1 MATENR
7 RYSKLALSG
16 LVAGPALALGLILF
30 ADLAPGEPAVTRTLA
45 VALLMA
51 IWWVT
56 EVVPLAVTSLLPV
69 VLFPILGIMDGR
81 AVSME
86 YFNHVIFLFIG
97 GFIVALAMERWH
109 LHQRIALKVLILFGV
124 SPARILLGFML
135 ATALLSMWI
144 SNTATAMMMLP
155 IALSVILRLEALMGR
170 AETSRYAIGL
180 LLGIAYAASIGG
192 IATLVG
198 TPPNLVFLRILGIT
212 FPAAPE
218 VTFARW
224 FAFGVPVSAV
234 FFVFVWLFLYRLYR
248 PAAGEWQRLEVGVFR
263 EQYRQLGRMSF
274 EEKVVLADFLLL
286 AVLWLTR
293 ADIAVGDFVIPGWG
307 RLLPVPD
314 FINDGTVAVALGLP
328 LFLIP
333 TSAGRG
339 GRIMDWATAV
349 KLPWSIV
356 LLFGGGFALAA
367 GFKESGLS
375 LWFGRQLQWVDV
387 LHPILIILVIC
398 LLMTFLTEL
407 TSNTATAQI
416 LLPVFG
422 SLALAVQVNPLLFM
436 IPATLSASMAF
447 MLPVAT
453 PPNAIVFGTD
463 RLRMVHMARTGLVL
477 NLVGAVLITLMV
489 WFWGAVVFG
498 LDPAVLPAWAR

>member
-1 MATENR
+1 MR
-7 RYSKLALSG
+7 REPRSYSIPALAG
-16 LVAGPALALGLILF
+16 LVTGPVLALGLILF
-30 ADLAPGEPAVTRTLA
+30 ADLAPGQPAVTRTLA

-69 VLFPILGIMDGR
+69 VLFPVLGILDGR

-97 GFIVALAMERWH
+97 GFIVALAMERWS
-109 LHQRIALKVLILFGV
+109 LHQRIALKVLIFFGV

-155 IALSVILRLEALMGR
+155 IALSVILRLETILGR
-170 AETSRYAIGL
+170 AETRRYAIGL
-180 LLGIAYAASIGG
+180 LLGIAYSASIGG

-198 TPPNLVFLRILGIT
+198 TPPNLVFVRVLGIT

-218 VTFARW
+218 VTFAQW
-224 FAFGVPVSAV
+224 FAFGVPLSAI

-248 PAAGEWQRLEVGVFR
+248 PTVGHWPAMEVGVFR
-263 EQYRQLGRMSF
+263 EQYRQLGPMAF

-293 ADIAVGDFVIPGWG
+293 ADITVGEFVIPGWG
-307 RLLPVPD
+307 RLLPAPE

-333 TSAGRG
+333 ARAERS

-375 LWFGRQLQWVDV
+375 LWFGQQLQWVDA
-387 LHPILIILVIC
+387 LHPVLIILVIC

-422 SLALAVQVNPLLFM
+422 SLAVAVQVNPLLFM
-436 IPATLSASMAF
+436 IPATISASMAF

-477 NLVGAVLITLMV
+477 NIVGAVFITLLV
-489 WFWGAVVFG
+489 WFWGTFVFG
-498 LDPAVLPAWAR
+498 LDPAVLPAWVR